1 METRWGPISDRMKVL
16 GMIGSRVVVVS
27 EYELSR
33 WVDMGWLGMRLC
45 QEVRV
50 RYCVGGVRDHG

>member
-1 METRWGPISDRMKVL
+1 MEARLGPISDTMIIL

-27 EYELSR
+27 EYELPR
-33 WVDMGWLGMRLC
+33 WVDMGWLGMRLR

-50 RYCVGGVRDHG
+50 RH